1 MRKLLYTGLIVLVCL
16 TLNAQ
21 SSLTLTNEGKTL
33 YSIVLPSS
41 ATVSEIKASQQLKYY
56 LDSISSC
63 NFKIITESEVDAGST
78 QNFIF
83 IGSTKFLKKEVK
95 AGELQSLEN
104 DGVMIKR
111 SGTNLLL
118 YGEGKRGTIYAVYEF
133 LSRNLDCRWW
143 TPEVKYI
150 PERKNIVLSDID
162 YSYSP
167 PFRYRSHFTYN
178 SLNGEEYSLSLH
190 ENGDRLPLDQTSGG
204 SISILGFVHTFSVI
218 LPPSKYFSTHPEW
231 YSDPNNNDL
240 PSTIKTPLPAPQA
253 TQLCLTNKELQK
265 QFIINTLEW
274 IRENPTYD
282 IVSVSQNDNREYC
295 KCDNCQKV
303 IKAEGSVSGLLMQFI
318 NKVAQAVELKYPEK
332 RIETLAYYSTEKAP
346 AITKPRAN
354 VIIRFAPID
363 ADVGHS
369 IKSENNARVRDNI
382 TEWAKLS
389 KDNFYW
395 GYQSNFAHP
404 LLPHPGLHHLRED
417 LQFLLS
423 NNFKGVFIEDNTN
436 PEGYGYFTDMQA
448 WVTGRLLWNPNLNY
462 KDLVNEYM
470 DGYYGA
476 ASEYIKSYYYL
487 VEKEYLESGS
497 RLNTFNEDVSFITPS
512 VVEQGL
518 LLFNKALS
526 AVSKDPLLLLRVKKE
541 KISLEFT
548 AVYLFPGQNFSER
561 EKASSNSIAL
571 AGQNQIDLFIQN
583 LETFTYDNIY
593 VKNAL
598 HTYRNVLRADL
609 EKKHKKYV
617 SLYGNKY
624 ILQQDK
630 FDFYQEGRLAEVVS
644 DVEASDKKAASIL
657 GSTNEWAVR
666 VNLNGFDEAIFK
678 EKVKINCFMKINL
691 NAENRKIDQKST
703 VSVGVYDEVHKK
715 YLISKEIPIADLIG
729 GYRKVS
735 FGKMYLMPNYI
746 IWFSVNAQNKEVQRF
761 LIDKVE
767 LEK

>member
-1 MRKLLYTGLIVLVCL
+1 MRKFLYTVLIVLVCL

-21 SSLTLTNEGKTL
+21 NSLTLTNEGKTL

-41 ATVSEIKASQQLKYY
+41 ATASEIKASQQLKYY

-63 NFKIITESEVDAGST
+63 NFKIITESEVDAGSP

-83 IGSTKFLKKEVK
+83 IGSTKFLRNEVK
-95 AGELQSLEN
+95 AGEVRSLVN

-111 SGTNLLL
+111 RGTNFLL

-143 TPEVKYI
+143 TPEVKSI
-150 PERKNIVLSDID
+150 PKRKNIVLSDID

-178 SLNGEEYSLSLH
+178 SLNGKEYSLSLH
-190 ENGDRLPLDQTSGG
+190 ENGDRLPLDQSSGG

-218 LPPSKYFSTHPEW
+218 LPPSKYFSSHPEW

-240 PSTIKTPLPAPQA
+240 PSTIKTALPDPQA
-253 TQLCLTNKELQK
+253 TQLCLTNKGLQK
-265 QFIINTLEW
+265 QFISNTLQW
-274 IRENPTYD
+274 ISENPTYD

-318 NKVAQAVELKYPEK
+318 NKVAHAVELKYPDK

-346 AITKPRAN
+346 SITKPHTN

-382 TEWAKLS
+382 INWAKLS
-389 KDNFYW
+389 KENFYW

-423 NNFKGVFIEDNTN
+423 NNFMGVFIEDNTN

-448 WVTGRLLWNPNLNY
+448 WVTGRLLWDPSLNY
-462 KDLVNEYM
+462 KDLVDEYM

-476 ASEYIKSYYYL
+476 AAEYIKSYYYL
-487 VEKEYLESGS
+487 VEKEYLRSGS
-497 RLNTFNEDVSFITPS
+497 RLNTFNEDVSFIKPS

-518 LLFNKALS
+518 LLFSKAS
-526 AVSKDPLLLLRVKKE
+526 KAVSTDPLMLLRVKKE
-541 KISLEFT
+541 QISLDFT
-548 AVYLFPGQNFSER
+548 AIYLFPGRNFSET
-561 EKASSNSIAL
+561 KKMSSSAVTL
-571 AGQNQIDLFIQN
+571 GEQNQIDLFIRN
-583 LETFTYDNIY
+583 LETFSYDNIY

-598 HTYRNVLRADL
+598 QSYRNVLRADL

-617 SLYGNKY
+617 SPYGNKY

-630 FDFYQEGRLAEVVS
+630 FDFYQEGRLSEVVS
-644 DVEASDKKAASIL
+644 DIDASDEKAASIL
-657 GSTNEWAVR
+657 GTTNEWAVR
-666 VNLNGFDEAIFK
+666 LDLNGFDKTLFK
-678 EKVKINCFMKINL
+678 DKLKIDCFVKINL

-715 YLISKEIPIADLIG
+715 YLISKEIPISDLIG

-746 IWFSVNAQNKEVQRF
+746 IWFSVNAQNKEVQRL
-761 LIDKVE
+761 LIDKIE